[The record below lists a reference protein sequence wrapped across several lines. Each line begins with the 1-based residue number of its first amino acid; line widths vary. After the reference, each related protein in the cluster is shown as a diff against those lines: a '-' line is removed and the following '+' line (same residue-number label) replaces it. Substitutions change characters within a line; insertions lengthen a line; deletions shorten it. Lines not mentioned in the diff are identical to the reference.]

1 MNAKAKSNSII
12 TTQIPEGTN
21 TIVFTVKG
29 AGGANEHG
37 QATDATLTL
46 DLLKVAESVK
56 ARATIHGF
64 IQRVSDK
71 AAISRNTENGQPATP
86 QEKFEAMKGLVDH
99 FMSGSEEWAPSRAG
113 GSGRKPGGLDII
125 VLQAVAEVTGKDV
138 AAVRGMVEAGAKAKA
153 ITQVQ
158 FLAALGSSGKVAPVV
173 ERMRAEAV
181 ADLDGDE
188 LLEGLGE

>member
-1 MNAKAKSNSII
+1 MTTKAKSNSII
-12 TTQIPEGTN
+12 TTQLDESGRIT
-21 TIVFTVKG
+21 FTVKG

-37 QATDATLTL
+37 QPTDAQLVL
-46 DLLKVAESVK
+46 DPAQVAESVRR
-56 ARATIHGF
+56 RAMIHGF

-99 FMSGSEEWAPSRAG
+99 FMSGSEEWAPTRSG
-113 GSGRKPGGLDII
+113 GAGRKPGGLDII

-158 FLAALGSSGKVAPVV
+158 FLAALGSSSKVAPVV